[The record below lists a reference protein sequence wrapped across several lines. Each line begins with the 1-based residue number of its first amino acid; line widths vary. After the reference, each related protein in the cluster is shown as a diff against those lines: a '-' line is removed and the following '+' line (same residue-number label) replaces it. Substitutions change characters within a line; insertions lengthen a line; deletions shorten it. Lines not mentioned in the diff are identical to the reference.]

1 MESNH
6 DAYRRRKAI
15 ADSGGNYRKN
25 ANGKGDIDRS
35 THLETYRLGSELI
48 DISEKIGQDSDE
60 YRAKLKEWRAAVRAA
75 STK

>member
-25 ANGKGDIDRS
+25 ANGKGDI
-35 THLETYRLGSELI
+35 
-48 DISEKIGQDSDE
+48 SEKIGQDTDE